1 MIFFGKYFWWA
12 HGGSTW
18 GADIDGGYRPVYG
31 VIAATRLMFIKKF
44 SVPLF
49 LPLLIYFYSI
59 AFPFCFL
66 EDKFGHCSWQIG
78 NRNCIVFI
86 SFTVDYEDI
95 VTNNICNVL
104 SQSIVKG
111 KSLPKRKVC

>member
-44 SVPLF
+44 SAPHTTYNTSNFLGKRVVNAEIHSSICPSFAEGDLRHRTMLLF
-49 LPLLIYFYSI
+49 YVLIM
-59 AFPFCFL
+59 
-66 EDKFGHCSWQIG
+66 
-78 NRNCIVFI
+78 
-86 SFTVDYEDI
+86 
-95 VTNNICNVL
+95 
-104 SQSIVKG
+104 
-111 KSLPKRKVC
+111 